1 MDQCSFNLILICKT
15 RHVKEPNRLLLIF
28 LCSCQF
34 FAFVACKKAS
44 LTASGAKL
52 TDTLTQSVYTID
64 STETPTKGIILTAP
78 FNFSTTN
85 SENPGL
91 LLVMDQSGK
100 VLNKLNLPDEALDFA
115 RWTING
121 QTRYTYI
128 EVSPSAFL
136 PPGDLQGAGYAVIAD
151 SNLNTLQQVNFVPYA
166 QGIFP
171 SNQGLDDHEF
181 ILISE
186 SDYITLTYLWKFP
199 TNIPA
204 YLNPAPGL
212 SILAPVI
219 EEVRNG
225 SVVFH
230 WDGSD
235 DTSFY
240 ANSIFD
246 NNFQDTTTPQD
257 YMHMNSIFIDPTD
270 SNLICSMRHQDQ
282 VIKINRQTGAVMW
295 RLGGKNSDF
304 ALTSDQQFLFQHD
317 ATLTD
322 SNQTLML
329 FDNGDANLRP
339 YSRICEFHLNFTNN
353 TVTSFKYFDIPEPF
367 TELTGSVQKFGDE
380 YFIGGGTAEY
390 MLDVN
395 YNTGQKIIEFT
406 GNLASYRSFKYSS
419 P

>member
-1 MDQCSFNLILICKT
+1 
-15 RHVKEPNRLLLIF
+15 VKKPIRLLLIF
-28 LCSCQF
+28 FCLFQVLTYFS
-34 FAFVACKKAS
+34 CKKTAS
-44 LTASGAKL
+44 LTAAVNPV
-52 TDTLTQSVYTID
+52 DTFTQNVYTID
-64 STETPTKGIILTAP
+64 STESPTKGIILTAP
-78 FNFSTTN
+78 FDFSTT
-85 SENPGL
+85 SSTTPGL

-100 VLNKLNLPDEALDFA
+100 VLQKLATSDEALDFA

-128 EVSPSAFL
+128 VASPTAFR
-136 PPGDLQGAGYAVIAD
+136 PSGDVQGAGYAIIAD
-151 SNLNTLQQVNFVPYA
+151 SNLNTLQQINFIPYA
-166 QGIFP
+166 PGIFP
-171 SNQGLDDHEF
+171 SNQGLDVHEF
-181 ILISE
+181 ILISD
-186 SDYITLTYLWKFP
+186 SDYITLTYLWKYP

-204 YLNPAPGL
+204 YLNPAPDV

-225 SVVFH
+225 SVIFH

-246 NNFQDTTTPQD
+246 NDFQDTTTAQD
-257 YMHMNSIFIDPTD
+257 YMHMNSIFVDPTD

-282 VIKINRQTGAVMW
+282 IIKINKQTGAVMW
-295 RLGGKNSDF
+295 RLGGKNSNF
-304 ALTSDQQFLFQHD
+304 PLTSDQQFLYQHD
-317 ATLTD
+317 CTLTD

-339 YSRICEFHLNFTNN
+339 YSRVCEFHLNFSNY

-380 YFIGGGTAEY
+380 YFIGGGTAQY
-390 MLDVN
+390 MLDIN
-395 YNTGQKIIEFT
+395 YNTGQKIIEFD
-406 GNLASYRSFKYSS
+406 GNLASYRSFKYQ
-419 P
+419 

>member
-1 MDQCSFNLILICKT
+1 
-15 RHVKEPNRLLLIF
+15 VKKPIRLLLIF
-28 LCSCQF
+28 FCLFQLLTYCSC
-34 FAFVACKKAS
+34 KKSPS
-44 LTASGAKL
+44 LTGAVNPV
-52 TDTLTQSVYTID
+52 DTFTQSVYTID
-64 STETPTKGIILTAP
+64 STQSPSAGTILTAP
-78 FNFSTTN
+78 FNFSTLGG
-85 SENPGL
+85 SNPGL
-91 LLVMDQSGK
+91 LLVMSQSGK

-128 EVSPSAFL
+128 EVSPTAFL
-136 PPGDLQGAGYAVIAD
+136 PPGDLQGAGYAIIAD
-151 SNLNTLQQVNFVPYA
+151 SNLNTLQQINFIPYA

-181 ILISE
+181 ILISD
-186 SDYITLTYLWKFP
+186 SDYITLTYLWKTP

-204 YLNPAPGL
+204 YLNPTPGV

-219 EEVRNG
+219 EEVQNG

-246 NNFQDTTTPQD
+246 NDFQDTTTPQD

-282 VIKINRQTGAVMW
+282 IIKINKQTGAVMW
-295 RLGGKNSDF
+295 RLGGNNSNF

-317 ATLTD
+317 CTLTD

-329 FDNGDANLRP
+329 FDNGSAATRP
-339 YSRICEFHLNFTNN
+339 YSRICEFHLNFTNY

-380 YFIGGGTAEY
+380 YFIGGGTAQY

-395 YNTGQKIIEFT
+395 YNTGEKIIEFV
-406 GNLASYRSFKYSS
+406 GNLASYRSFKYAT

>member
-1 MDQCSFNLILICKT
+1 M
-15 RHVKEPNRLLLIF
+15 
-28 LCSCQF
+28 
-34 FAFVACKKAS
+34 
-44 LTASGAKL
+44 TAAVNPI
-52 TDTLTQSVYTID
+52 DTFTQSVYTID
-64 STETPTKGIILTAP
+64 STQSPSKGIILTAP
-78 FNFSTTN
+78 FDFSTT
-85 SENPGL
+85 SSSNPGL

-100 VLNKLNLPDEALDFA
+100 VLRKLATADEALDFA

-128 EVSPSAFL
+128 VANPAAFL
-136 PPGDLQGAGYAVIAD
+136 PPGDVQGAGYAIIAD
-151 SNLNTLQQVNFVPYA
+151 SNLNTLQQINFIPYA
-166 QGIFP
+166 PGIFP
-171 SNQGLDDHEF
+171 SNQGLDVHEF
-181 ILISE
+181 ILISDN
-186 SDYITLTYLWKFP
+186 DYITLTYFWKYP

-204 YLNPAPGL
+204 YLNPAPDV

-230 WDGSD
+230 WDGSN

-246 NNFQDTTTPQD
+246 NNFQDTTTAQD

-282 VIKINRQTGAVMW
+282 IIKINKQTGAVLW

-304 ALTSDQQFLFQHD
+304 PLTSDQQFLYQHD
-317 ATLTD
+317 CTLTD

-339 YSRICEFHLNFTNN
+339 YSRICEFHLNFTNK
-353 TVTSFKYFDIPEPF
+353 TVTSFKYFNIPEPF
-367 TELTGSVQKFGDE
+367 TDLTGSVQKFGDE
-380 YFIGGGTAEY
+380 YFIGGGTAQY
-390 MLDVN
+390 MLDIN
-395 YNTGQKIIEFT
+395 YNTGQKIIEFN
-406 GNLASYRSFKYSS
+406 GNLASYRSFKYVT
-419 P
+419 PLP